1 MSKPPTAWRKRT
13 RCLERNLKYINIYV
27 ALLNKYMY
35 SVIFSTIYIQILNE
49 LGISLT
55 LNINFNNVSHAVVK
69 QV

>member
-1 MSKPPTAWRKRT
+1 
-13 RCLERNLKYINIYV
+13 
-27 ALLNKYMY
+27 MY